1 MSVALDF
8 LRSIPRLLSPTGW
21 LIAVIIAA
29 FVLTGAYCSYR
40 GAQGERDRQAVQTHK
55 TEAKASSARETAAVE
70 READTTA
77 IRNRQEERDHAAEAI
92 PDSRPDDRE
101 LRRRCRQLRE
111 AGRSRPACNGFDR
124 PVQAG
129 PA

>member
-1 MSVALDF
+1 MIDTLAF

-21 LIAVIIAA
+21 LIVAIIAA
-29 FVLTGAYCSYR
+29 FVVTGAYCSHR
-40 GAQGERDRQAVQTHK
+40 GAQGERDRQAVQTQK
-55 TEAKASSARETAAVE
+55 TEAKASGARETAAIE
-70 READTTA
+70 READTTT

-111 AGRSRPACNGFDR
+111 AGRSLPDCDGFDR
-124 PVQAG
+124 PAQAG